1 MPLRYTEDPASL
13 ESVKDISEKY
23 IVFYSSRGEDGKL
36 WCPDCRDVE
45 RLVEQTFTPT
55 DGLSGLIVYVGQK
68 QEYLCGNLPCC
79 TPPALT

>member
-36 WCPDCRDVE
+36 WCPVCFFGIISV
-45 RLVEQTFTPT
+45 
-55 DGLSGLIVYVGQK
+55 
-68 QEYLCGNLPCC
+68 
-79 TPPALT
+79 